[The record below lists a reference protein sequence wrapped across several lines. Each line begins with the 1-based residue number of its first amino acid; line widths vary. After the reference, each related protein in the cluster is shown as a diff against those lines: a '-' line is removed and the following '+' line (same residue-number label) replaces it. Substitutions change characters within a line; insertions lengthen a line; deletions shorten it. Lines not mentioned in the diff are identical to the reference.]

1 MEMTVKAVAD
11 NKPNVRREGTPK
23 YHQAMDSEL
32 LEVYQA
38 AGNHDTRLRYWGQT
52 LKKNL
57 GRRGYWGHL
66 DSSWENETEWPTRE
80 GTPTLE

>member
-32 LEVYQA
+32 LEVY
-38 AGNHDTRLRYWGQT
+38 
-52 LKKNL
+52 
-57 GRRGYWGHL
+57 
-66 DSSWENETEWPTRE
+66 
-80 GTPTLE
+80 